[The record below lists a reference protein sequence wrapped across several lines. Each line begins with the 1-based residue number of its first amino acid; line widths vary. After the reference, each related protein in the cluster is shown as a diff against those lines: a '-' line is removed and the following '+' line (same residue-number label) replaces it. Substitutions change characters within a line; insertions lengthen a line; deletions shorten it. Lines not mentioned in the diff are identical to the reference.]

1 MDKNKI
7 ISCTGEGPQRSVSVD
22 YVLYLLFV
30 EHCKTEQRANEQIRE
45 FVRLNW
51 GRPSM
56 SKGVQRFL
64 LSKVSRPSLA
74 SRVFSGDSFT
84 QGDLF

>member
-7 ISCTGEGPQRSVSVD
+7 ISCSGSGSPRSVSVD
-22 YVLYLLFV
+22 YVLYLLFI

-51 GRPSM
+51 GKPSL
-56 SKGVQRFL
+56 SKRVQRFV

-74 SRVFSGDSFT
+74 SKVFDSDAFS